1 MVLNKNKNRDGSKL
15 KVAHVLAG
23 VHDELALDG
32 PHPVLLVLRE
42 ELVPSNHQSIHVR
55 DTTAGCE
62 NTVAILKS

>member
-1 MVLNKNKNRDGSKL
+1 MLNKNKNRDGSKL
-15 KVAHVLAG
+15 KVAYYVLAG

-42 ELVPSNHQSIHVR
+42 DLVPSNHQSIHVR
-55 DTTAGCE
+55 DTTTGCK

>member
-15 KVAHVLAG
+15 KVAHVLAC

-42 ELVPSNHQSIHVR
+42 DLVPSNHQSIHV
-55 DTTAGCE
+55 
-62 NTVAILKS
+62 